1 MNVPETRYAKSG
13 DLHIAYQVLGDGPV
27 DLIYVPGWVSQLD
40 LYWEEPSVARFF
52 RSLASFSR
60 LILFDRRGLGLSDR
74 VTDSALPTLEERMD
88 DLRAVLDAA
97 ESSQAAVMGQGYG
110 SPIAILF
117 AATYPARTST
127 LVLYTPVAK
136 AGLKTD
142 DYPWGSSAEEEQAW
156 LADSTERWGSQE
168 FAAEWLQRLA
178 PTLAEDRRS
187 IEWVA
192 KMMRAAASPAAS
204 RSLSEMNA
212 LMDVREILP
221 LVSVPTLVLEREEV
235 AAPKGGIDAPPL
247 EEARY
252 VASRIPDAK
261 LVVLPGRDYFP
272 WVGDQE
278 AVVAEVA
285 DFVSGARY
293 QQQFERV
300 LLTVLFTDIVAS
312 TRRAA
317 ELGDRRWRALLE
329 EHNARVRRALDGF
342 RGTEVDRTGDG
353 FLATFDGPARAIRCA
368 RSVVSEVRELG
379 LEIRAGIHA
388 GEVELVESGVGGIA
402 VHVGARVAAKAKGGE
417 VLVTRTVMD
426 LVAGSGIE
434 FAARGTHT
442 LKGISGRWPLF
453 AATADSRSF

>member
-97 ESSQAAVMGQGYG
+97 ESSQAAVMGQGFG